1 MLLWCSLLI
10 WLMQHKIRSVIQTH
24 KPSGFGF
31 HEWSVLG
38 FSGRGWWV
46 VGGFGISLV
55 FRPHISSKKLKQTKI
70 KPESLIVCLPNGPSN
85 PENWY
90 LEFPFFRSSPWTN
103 EFKFWEQAVAWAT
116 FLFIGCSQI
125 HHLSCCLAIYHRAM
139 KEKKSLQTVWCFH
152 PQNQMSN
159 TSCRGVKTSQSPPLY
174 PNGRNERM
182 FCLHSQLELWLW
194 RRRKRVGNRQK
205 LTNKN
210 TQKNKTKTQDV
221 ESIMNKLFQY
231 KYIILNISLRK
242 AYFVHKQNKTG
253 KKTLIDAEGV
263 ASNGCGSWETLK
275 KTWRMF

>member
-1 MLLWCSLLI
+1 
-10 WLMQHKIRSVIQTH
+10 MQHKIRSVIQTH

-55 FRPHISSKKLKQTKI
+55 FRPHISSKKLKQTK
-70 KPESLIVCLPNGPSN
+70 KKTWVTDCLSPQWAQQPGKLIFGISVFQ
-85 PENWY
+85 
-90 LEFPFFRSSPWTN
+90 EFPLNKWIQILRELDDCST
-103 EFKFWEQAVAWAT
+103 AVAWAT

-159 TSCRGVKTSQSPPLY
+159 TSCRGVKTSQCPPLY
-174 PNGRNERM
+174 PIGRNERM

-194 RRRKRVGNRQK
+194 RRRKRVGNPQK

-242 AYFVHKQNKTG
+242 ADFVHKQNKTG

-263 ASNGCGSWETLK
+263 ASNCCGSWETLK